1 MKNIT
6 KFLTCFF
13 LFLFITSSAVFGM
26 ENESF
31 EPSIDLSDT
40 VLEDS
45 EQAEFFDQVANDNE
59 FINLVSTA
67 AIHKG
72 RDISVERVQAHN
84 CIKLY
89 GLKNS
94 EYPLKSLC
102 DIYDATGK
110 LQNAISEDY
119 ALQVLYVNEN
129 NEFVDAFI
137 FMQKENMPEAT
148 DINGWIPLASG
159 GLLGNDESLVKY
171 PEDGNLI
178 NVLKKIGLNDTEIFK
193 FISFIPQFPQ
203 CIFFVNNGEEF
214 LIPFYDGEA
223 GIQAYSVY
231 KASDIVETYLKP
243 ILEFQIAQAEELRDE
258 NGDLPYGMAQIPAD
272 LPMQK
277 AVDLNSFFSENG
289 KVANAT
295 DILPRTSEKN
305 STWII
310 WVVGAAIVLITI
322 IVLIIKKKKVKKS

>member
-6 KFLTCFF
+6 KIFAYFF

-26 ENESF
+26 DNESF
-31 EPSIDLSDT
+31 EPSINLSDT
-40 VLEDS
+40 VLVDS
-45 EQAEFFDQVANDNE
+45 EQAEFFDQVANDDE
-59 FINLVSTA
+59 IIHLVSTA

-72 RDISVERVQAHN
+72 RDISVEGVHAHN

-102 DIYDATGK
+102 DTYDETGK
-110 LQNAISEDY
+110 LQDAISEDY
-119 ALQVLYVNEN
+119 ALLVLYVNEN
-129 NEFVDAFI
+129 DEFVDTFM
-137 FMQKENMPEAT
+137 FMQKENLPEAA

-159 GLLGNDESLVKY
+159 GLPGDDESLVEY
-171 PEDGNLI
+171 PEDGSLI
-178 NVLKKIGLNDTEIFK
+178 NVLEKIGLNDTEVFK
-193 FISFIPQFPQ
+193 FISYIPQFSQ
-203 CIFFVNNGEEF
+203 CIFFVKNGEEF

-258 NGDLPYGMAQIPAD
+258 NGDLPYGMAQIPDD
-272 LPMQK
+272 LQMQK
-277 AVDLNSFFSENG
+277 AVDLNSFFSESREE
-289 KVANAT
+289 ANMT
-295 DILPRTSEKN
+295 DVLPGVSEKN
-305 STWII
+305 NTWII
-310 WVVGAAIVLITI
+310 WVAVAVIIVIII
-322 IVLIIKKKKVKKS
+322 IVLIVKKKKR